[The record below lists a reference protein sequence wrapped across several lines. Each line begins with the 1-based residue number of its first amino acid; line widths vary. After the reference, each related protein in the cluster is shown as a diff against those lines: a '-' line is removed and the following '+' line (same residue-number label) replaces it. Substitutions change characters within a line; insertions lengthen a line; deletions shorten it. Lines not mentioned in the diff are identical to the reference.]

1 MFNIELD
8 KNEIL
13 RYLGHR
19 GQEID
24 TNTETMIDNCIEEI
38 KKISRYRYVYKIFD
52 IKSDIMMQFLV

>member
-24 TNTETMIDNCIEEI
+24 TNTETMIDNCIEEN
-38 KKISRYRYVYKIFD
+38 KKNLAV
-52 IKSDIMMQFLV
+52 